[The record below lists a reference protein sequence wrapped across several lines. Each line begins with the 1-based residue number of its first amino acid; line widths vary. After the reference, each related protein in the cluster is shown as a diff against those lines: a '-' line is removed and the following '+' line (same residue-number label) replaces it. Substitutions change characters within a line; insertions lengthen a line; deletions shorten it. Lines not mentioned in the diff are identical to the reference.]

1 MMADVLAEHR
11 TIWET
16 KPVLRAIYSNYY
28 RKIVSWC
35 REGKSLEIGGGSGN
49 LKEFATDVIST
60 DIAETPWLD
69 AVADAQTLPFPDA
82 AFANIVMVDV
92 LHHIEQ
98 PRLFLAEAERV
109 LQPGGRLIMVEPAIT
124 LLSGPFYR
132 LFHPEPVDMS
142 ADPLAEIT
150 PDPARR
156 PFDSNQAI
164 PTLLCGRDRERMAR
178 GFPALTLIKI
188 EKFDFLA
195 YPLSGGFRRWSLF
208 PAWAVPGVLKLESL
222 FLPLIGRWV
231 AFRMLVVFEK
241 TA

>member
-1 MMADVLAEHR
+1 MTAEVLAEHR
-11 TIWET
+11 AIWRD

-35 REGKSLEIGGGSGN
+35 RKGKSLEIGGGSGN
-49 LKEFATDVIST
+49 LKEFATDVITT
-60 DIAETPWLD
+60 DVAEMPWLD
-69 AVADAQTLPFPDA
+69 AVADAQTLPFADR

-109 LQPGGRLIMVEPAIT
+109 LQPGGRLIMIEPAIT
-124 LLSGPFYR
+124 LLSAPFYR
-132 LFHPEPVDMS
+132 WFHPEPVDMS

-150 PDPARR
+150 PDLGRD

-164 PTLLCGRDRERMAR
+164 PTLLCGRDLDRLSRS
-178 GFPALTLIKI
+178 FPGLELVKF

-195 YPLSGGFRRWSLF
+195 YPLSGGFRRWSLL
-208 PAWAVPGVLKLESL
+208 PAWAVPGVLKLESF
-222 FLPLIGRWV
+222 FLPLIGRWL
-231 AFRMLVVFEK
+231 AFRMLAVFEK
-241 TA
+241 MA